1 MIFNKDQP
9 NPYLI
14 QNIMNPLIESDC
26 PDCNFLEDATIARR
40 DFLKLAGTTAA
51 VAATAPAV
59 LAKPAKEKPA
69 EALLKELFATL
80 TKEQRQKVALAFDAG
95 AGKNRVPT
103 RLGMYNRALN
113 NAKIGGLYTKAQ
125 QELIERALKAIC
137 SDDEGYHK
145 ISRDEEFDNS
155 GSLQGCGAHFFGD
168 PNKGQFSWL
177 FTGHHLT
184 VRCDGNTVPGAAFGG
199 PIYYGHIAGGY
210 SEKNVYRF
218 QTKAVQS
225 VYDAL
230 DAKQRKVAVIAQG
243 SPGEQAKSVK
253 HRERPYPGIGIGEL
267 SPDQR
272 EQVLKVMR
280 ACVAPFR
287 KEDGDEVM
295 DIVKAN
301 GGLKKINLAF
311 YKDKRSTDEKIRWH
325 FWRLEGPGFVW
336 NYRVLG
342 HVHCFVN
349 IARV

>member
-1 MIFNKDQP
+1 MNKN
-9 NPYLI
+9 NPSL
-14 QNIMNPLIESDC
+14 ESDC

-40 DFLKLAGTTAA
+40 DFLKLTGATAA
-51 VAATAPAV
+51 AAALAPAA
-59 LAKPAKEKPA
+59 LAKPAKAKPA
-69 EALLKELFATL
+69 ETILKELFASL
-80 TKEQRQKVALAFDAG
+80 TKEQKATIARPFDEG
-95 AGKNRVPT
+95 AGKGKVPT
-103 RLGMYNRALN
+103 RLGMYNRALH
-113 NAKIGGLYTKAQ
+113 NAKIGSIYTKPQ
-125 QELIERALKAIC
+125 QELVERALRAIC

-145 ISRDEEFDNS
+145 ISRDEEFDSS

-184 VRCDGNTVPGAAFGG
+184 VRCDGNTIPGTAFGG
-199 PIYYGHIAGGY
+199 PIYYGHIANGY
-210 SEKNVYRF
+210 SDKNVYRF

-230 DAKQRKVAVIAQG
+230 DEKQRQAAVIQKG
-243 SPGEQAKSVK
+243 TPGEQRKSIT

-295 DIVKAN
+295 AIVKAN
-301 GGLKKINLAF
+301 GGLEKINLAF
-311 YKDKRSTDEKIRWH
+311 YKDQRPDSHNTRWH

>member
-1 MIFNKDQP
+1 MNKIHHS
-9 NPYLI
+9 L
-14 QNIMNPLIESDC
+14 ESDC

-40 DFLKLAGTTAA
+40 DFLKLTGTTAA
-51 VAATAPAV
+51 AALAPAAF
-59 LAKPAKEKPA
+59 AKPAKAKPA
-69 EALLKELFATL
+69 EAILKELFATL
-80 TKEQRQKVALAFDAG
+80 TKEQKAKVARPFDEG
-95 AGKNRVPT
+95 AGKGKVPT
-103 RLGMYNRALN
+103 RQGMFNRALH
-113 NAKIGGLYTKAQ
+113 NAKIGSIYTKAQ
-125 QELIERALKAIC
+125 QELVERALRAIC

-145 ISRDEEFDNS
+145 LSRDGEFDNS
-155 GSLQGCGAHFFGD
+155 GSLPGCGAHFFGD

-184 VRCDGNTVPGAAFGG
+184 VRCDGNTIPGTAFGG
-199 PIYYGHIAGGY
+199 PIYYGHIANGY

-230 DAKQRKVAVIAQG
+230 DEKQRQAAVIQKG
-243 SPGEQAKSVK
+243 TPGEQRKSII

-272 EQVLKVMR
+272 EHVLKVMR

-287 KEDGDEVM
+287 KEDGDDVM
-295 DIVKAN
+295 AIVKAN
-301 GGLKKINLAF
+301 GGLEKINLAF
-311 YKDKRSTDEKIRWH
+311 YKDQRPDSNNTRWH

>member
-1 MIFNKDQP
+1 
-9 NPYLI
+9 
-14 QNIMNPLIESDC
+14 MNPNFHIESDC
-26 PDCNFLEDATIARR
+26 PDCNFLEDASIARR
-40 DFLKLAGTTAA
+40 DFLKLSGTAA
-51 VAATAPAV
+51 LTAAAPMAFANQ
-59 LAKPAKEKPA
+59 AKPAKPKPA
-69 EALLKELFATL
+69 EAIVKELFGTL
-80 TKEQRQKVALAFDAG
+80 TPGQRAKVARPFDQG
-95 AGKNRVPT
+95 AGKNKIPT

-113 NAKIGGLYTKAQ
+113 NEKIGGIYTKAQ
-125 QELIERALKAIC
+125 QELIDRALRAIC
-137 SDDEGYHK
+137 AGDEGYHK
-145 ISRDEEFDNS
+145 ISRDGEFDNS
-155 GSLQGCGAHFFGD
+155 GSQQGCGAHFFGD
-168 PNKGQFSWL
+168 PTKGKFSWL

-184 VRCDGNTVPGAAFGG
+184 VRCDGNTIPGTAFGG

-230 DAKQRKVAVIAQG
+230 DAKQRKAAVIAQG
-243 SPGEQAKSVK
+243 TPGEQAKSVK
-253 HRERPYPGIGIGEL
+253 HRERPYPGIGIAEL

-272 EQVLKVMR
+272 AHVLKVMR

-301 GGLKKINLAF
+301 GGLEKINLAF
-311 YKDKRSTDEKIRWH
+311 YKDKKSTDEKIRWH